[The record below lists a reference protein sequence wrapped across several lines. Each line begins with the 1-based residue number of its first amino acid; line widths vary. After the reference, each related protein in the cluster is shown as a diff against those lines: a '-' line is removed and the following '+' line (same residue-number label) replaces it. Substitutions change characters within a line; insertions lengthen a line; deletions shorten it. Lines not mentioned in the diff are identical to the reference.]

1 MEINNTFGDG
11 LVRINLYPQFME
23 DTKTDIQCDPQ
34 EEIAH
39 DDGPW
44 VVILYN
50 CDCHSFEE
58 VTEQLRLATGR
69 GVSESWK
76 IALQAHFTGRAI
88 AYTGGETECRHV
100 ERCLRSIRLQVEMDI
115 F

>member
-1 MEINNTFGDG
+1 MEINNTYSDG
-11 LVRINLYPQFME
+11 LVRINLYPQF
-23 DTKTDIQCDPQ
+23 TDIQLQP
-34 EEIAH
+34 EEDIAH
-39 DDGPW
+39 KDGPW

-58 VTEQLRLATGR
+58 VTHQLRLATGCK
-69 GVSESWK
+69 VSESWE
-76 IALQAHFTGRAI
+76 IAMQAHMIGRAI
-88 AYTGGETECRHV
+88 AYAGGETECRRV